1 MFESEFERSL
11 FALRQEK
18 LKQIAAL
25 GHAAYPNHYRTTHDI
40 PALRAHFDGSHAI
53 CRALALLLLANALF
67 RCVLSRRYSV
77 RCAALNV

>member
-40 PALRAHFDGSHAI
+40 PALRAHFDVDSRSAPTFDNP
-53 CRALALLLLANALF
+53 AEL
-67 RCVLSRRYSV
+67 RRYLAS
-77 RCAALNV
+77 